1 MGSDA
6 FRSLFTLYQSRTR
19 VAVHVDTLREGDTEC
34 TGDAEGKA
42 VSAAAFP
49 SASFAAA
56 QAQVGSRTT
65 QPPAMSAGLCVQLAS
80 LCDVC
85 CTLHF
90 LEVLHQMF
98 WL

>member
-19 VAVHVDTLREGDTEC
+19 VAVHVDTHREGDTEY
-34 TGDAEGKA
+34 TGDAEDKA

-56 QAQVGSRTT
+56 YAQVGSGTMQRPAITT
-65 QPPAMSAGLCVQLAS
+65 AGLCV
-80 LCDVC
+80 
-85 CTLHF
+85 F
-90 LEVLHQMF
+90 
-98 WL
+98 

>member
-19 VAVHVDTLREGDTEC
+19 VAAHVNTLREGDTEY

-49 SASFAAA
+49 FASFAAVH
-56 QAQVGSRTT
+56 AQVGCGTMQRPAITT
-65 QPPAMSAGLCVQLAS
+65 AGLCV
-80 LCDVC
+80 
-85 CTLHF
+85 
-90 LEVLHQMF
+90 
-98 WL
+98 